1 MFAAPLIASP
11 ASAQGGSMHHEMER
25 LLGLYDR
32 GSLSR
37 RQLLHGLFALSV
49 GPYVASPLARGHWEA
64 GQTAPLLPTRTLN
77 HVTLYASSVARSKAF
92 YQRLTGLPIQAED
105 KDFCEFRLEGGFLG
119 IYTPDAGQQPGF
131 NHFCFGVDGYSPQAT
146 FTALKTV
153 MPEAKPVLENQDQ
166 VYVQDPDGVRVQFA
180 DVRYKR

>member
-1 MFAAPLIASP
+1 
-11 ASAQGGSMHHEMER
+11 MHDEIER
-25 LLGLYDR
+25 LVGLYDR
-32 GSLSR
+32 GDLSR
-37 RQLLHGLFALSV
+37 RRLLQGLFALSV
-49 GPYVASPLARGHWEA
+49 GPFVASPLASDLGEVR
-64 GQTAPLLPTRTLN
+64 QTTSLLPTRTLN

-119 IYTPDAGQQPGF
+119 IYAPDAGQQPGF
-131 NHFCFGVDGYSPQAT
+131 NHFCFGIDAYDPQAT
-146 FTALKTV
+146 ITALKTA
-153 MPEAKPVLENQDQ
+153 MPEAKPVLENRDQ

>member
-1 MFAAPLIASP
+1 
-11 ASAQGGSMHHEMER
+11 MHREVER
-25 LLGLYDR
+25 LVGLYDR
-32 GSLSR
+32 GGLSR
-37 RQLLHGLFALSV
+37 RQLLQGLFALGV
-49 GPYVASPLARGHWEA
+49 GPYVASPLPGDLGDV
-64 GQTAPLLPTRTLN
+64 GQAAPPFHTRTLN

-119 IYTPDAGQQPGF
+119 IYAPDAGQQPGF
-131 NHFCFGVDGYSPQAT
+131 NHFCFGIDGYNPQAV
-146 FTALKTV
+146 FTALKTA
-153 MPEAKPVLENQDQ
+153 MPEAKPSLENQDQ